1 MPVTAVALF
10 VFAVVASAVMLAFG
24 FRLRLSHRARY
35 LNLYFYFLVLTVS
48 YGLVNWVGLPFYS
61 HFAELARS
69 SEPDSGLIIFI
80 ASALP
85 LVLLK
90 VYLFVAVLFALLN
103 ERVPRIAARGF
114 LGSSAVVLVVAAHL
128 ITRDLQGGT
137 LEHLR
142 PFLLLLGVLI
152 IVVDYL
158 AIGFFLSRTHQIEG
172 PPQRGHARHF
182 GWAYLLGYLAYSTP
196 FYASYGLGESAYVE
210 AVPYLYYLMHFP
222 PMVYLKRFCESQ
234 GRTATG
240 VSLPSQ
246 DLAAVSERYG
256 ISDREGA
263 VLELVLAGKKNDEVA
278 RQLCI
283 SPHTVRN
290 HIYSIYGKM
299 EVTNR
304 IQLLSLCSED
314 QSRDD

>member
-1 MPVTAVALF
+1 MPVATVALF
-10 VFAVVASAVMLAFG
+10 LFAVVASAAMLAFG
-24 FRLRLSHRARY
+24 FHLRLSHRARY

-61 HFAELARS
+61 DFSELARS
-69 SEPDSGLIIFI
+69 SEPGSGLIIFI

-90 VYLFVAVLFALLN
+90 VYLFVAFLFALLDD
-103 ERVPRIAARGF
+103 RVPKIAARAF
-114 LGSSAVVLVVAAHL
+114 MGSGAVVLVATAYL
-128 ITRDLQGGT
+128 IAKDLQGGT

-158 AIGFFLSRTHQIEG
+158 AIGFYLSRTYQIEG
-172 PPQRGHARHF
+172 PLQRGHARHF

-196 FYASYGLGESAYVE
+196 FYASYWSGGSAYVA

-222 PMVYLKRFCESQ
+222 PMVYLRRFCES
-234 GRTATG
+234 REATATG
-240 VSLPSQ
+240 LSLPPQ
-246 DLAAVSERYG
+246 DLGAVLKRYG
-256 ISDREGA
+256 ISEREGA
-263 VLELVLAGKKNDEVA
+263 VLELVLGGRKNDEVA
-278 RQLCI
+278 RELCI

-299 EVTNR
+299 GVTNR
-304 IQLLSLCSED
+304 IQLLSACSED
-314 QSRDD
+314 RSRDG